1 MLAPGAPGA
10 GWDRRRVG
18 ARLRAALAGLQEL
31 QVLRERQQARVR
43 GALGPQPPP
52 PGSAAGDPRGQE
64 RRLEGALAALKEQL
78 SRLRQQDT
86 GLKTHLDQLD
96 QQISELQLGVRKGA
110 SEPPDSDSRP
120 SSGFYELSDAASC
133 SRSTS
138 CASVCSESVSSSL
151 GSLLPSAQH
160 PATRVGE
167 YRPRSADETTVH
179 AAPGPPRKPHLAEG
193 RAEGTCRA
201 WGRFRTRPVSAGD
214 LEREAPAE
222 VGSQRA
228 GTDAW
233 SSYSLSHGVHILP
246 QVMDPKYQSD
256 LVSRSGK
263 EVYLYPSPLHAV
275 ALHSPLFTLTK
286 ETPQADSSEPPRNP
300 SPGSMG
306 VSSIWLGPVPEAHRA
321 GAYIDKLLQRT
332 RGRGSP
338 LRGSVGEQGPPRC
351 GVAAPQQARSGHSVN
366 REGQLEKLVSSLE
379 SKEVEG
385 MTQTE
390 STHRGSPMQPGSVSL
405 VDTQQPATLPEASM
419 PSESYILEKTTW
431 GPHLQE
437 QDAPLRPQAWPSHP
451 TPHYWDDKDD
461 LPCTK
466 GGTRSPSLLW
476 GQLVHTPFAAAPEAC
491 PARPKTGRPRVKA
504 AKVKR
509 RMSDRALR
517 FGREG
522 LRFPERQWRAHP
534 VPWLPPEWNPS
545 HGPLGDGRL
554 RGRAAMAGE
563 APGRSCSETSLYPV
577 PFLVP
582 LVVAQQQSHRASA
595 QALYPL
601 GATPLG
607 VVASGWTRRK
617 QRRWQSSVEISARAH
632 PTSLPAHPGLG
643 TRRPQG
649 RRAEVPQGRP
659 PLPQPG
665 PRARSESQHSEYSA
679 ECTTLFHSTIAESSQ
694 DEGSSDHTTNCFGDG
709 ESSDSEAEGD
719 CGPGSSGP
727 VLGWGT
733 AGPGDPA
740 RPPSAAPQP
749 PRVSS
754 GLRPSPVPRLCRVKA
769 SRALKKKIRRFQ
781 PASLRVM
788 TMV

>member
-1 MLAPGAPGA
+1 PGSPAGQLIS
-10 GWDRRRVG
+10 GWDRSRVG
-18 ARLRAALAGLQEL
+18 TRLPAALAGLQEL
-31 QVLRERQQARVR
+31 QGAAR
-43 GALGPQPPP
+43 A
-52 PGSAAGDPRGQE
+52 QE

-151 GSLLPSAQH
+151 GSLLPSTQH
-160 PATRVGE
+160 PATRLGE

-193 RAEGTCRA
+193 RAEGYSA
-201 WGRFRTRPVSAGD
+201 GLWGRFQNQGPVFSFLGD

-405 VDTQQPATLPEASM
+405 VDTQ
-419 PSESYILEKTTW
+419 
-431 GPHLQE
+431 E

-522 LRFPERQWRAHP
+522 LRFPERQWRAPP

-749 PRVSS
+749 PRASS